1 MHHQRHAVEPR
12 GCFLSPTKRDHKYL
26 DSSSVGATRTMPRL
40 AKVYYKLS
48 ISMDHPMKHLELV
61 DEHTT
66 IRTPSKL

>member
-12 GCFLSPTKRDHKYL
+12 GCSLSPTIRDHKYL
-26 DSSSVGATRTMPRL
+26 DSSLVGATKTTPRL

-48 ISMDHPMKHLELV
+48 ILMDHPMKHLVAV

-66 IRTPSKL
+66 ISTPSRL